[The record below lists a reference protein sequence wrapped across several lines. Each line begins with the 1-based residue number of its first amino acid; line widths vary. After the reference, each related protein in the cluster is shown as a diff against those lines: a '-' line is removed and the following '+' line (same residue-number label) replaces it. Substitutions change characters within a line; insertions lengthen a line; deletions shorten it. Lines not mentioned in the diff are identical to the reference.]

1 MSYAELSDEE
11 RIILSAECVGRGVPI
26 PREIKDALGP
36 DLISIIENPGA
47 KHDTKSNAKARH
59 GRHPPGPS

>member
-11 RIILSAECVGRGVPI
+11 KIILSAECVGRGVPI
-26 PREIKDALGP
+26 PREIKTALGP

-47 KHDTKSNAKARH
+47 THDPIPHTVTSAGN
-59 GRHPPGPS
+59 GNHPS